1 MIIDAHHHLW
11 DPADRPY
18 PWMDDSVAPIRRRF
32 DVDDLR
38 AAARSTDVTRTI
50 VVQAVH
56 DPGETVWL
64 LEQPEPVAGVVGWV
78 DLTAPDVVDRIAALI
93 AGSGGDR
100 PASSRLAGNRPASS
114 RLAGNRP
121 ASSQL
126 VGNRPAGTRLVGIRH
141 QAHDEP
147 DPDWLARPEVVRGV
161 RAVAAAGLVFDVLV
175 RAREHRAALAL
186 LDAVPE
192 GSFVLDHAGK
202 PDIAGGD
209 PGWVSRIDD
218 FAARPNVACKVSGL
232 FTEAGP
238 EWRRQP
244 VDRYV
249 RAVVERFGPDRSLF
263 GSDWPVS
270 TLATTYDDVVRRTT
284 DALADLTPD
293 ERQSVLS
300 GTAERTYLH
309 GRTLSTR
316 DLVGN
321 PAQT

>member
-56 DPGETVWL
+56 DPGETAWL
-64 LEQPEPVAGVVGWV
+64 LEQPEPVAGVIGWV

-93 AGSGGDR
+93 AGSGGGR

-121 ASSQL
+121 ASSRL
-126 VGNRPAGTRLVGIRH
+126 AGNRPASTRLVGIRH

-249 RAVVERFGPDRSLF
+249 RAVVERFGPERSLF

-284 DALADLTPD
+284 DALADLTQD

-309 GRTLSTR
+309 GRTLSTG
-316 DLVGN
+316 DLVGT
-321 PAQT
+321 PEQT

>member
-56 DPGETVWL
+56 DPGETAWL

-78 DLTAPDVVDRIAALI
+78 DLTTPDVVDRIAALI

-100 PASSRLAGNRPASS
+100 PASSRLAGNRPAS
-114 RLAGNRP
+114 
-121 ASSQL
+121 
-126 VGNRPAGTRLVGIRH
+126 TRLVGIRH

-175 RAREHRAALAL
+175 RAREHRAALSL

-209 PGWVSRIDD
+209 PGWATRIDD
-218 FAARPNVACKVSGL
+218 FAARPNVTCKVSGL

-238 EWRRQP
+238 AWRRQP

-249 RAVVERFGPDRSLF
+249 RAVVERFGPERSLF

-309 GRTLSTR
+309 GRTLSTG
-316 DLVGN
+316 DLVGDSD
-321 PAQT
+321 QT

>member
-1 MIIDAHHHLW
+1 VIIDAHHHLW
-11 DPADRPY
+11 DPADRSY

-38 AAARSTDVTRTI
+38 TAAGSTDVTRTI

-56 DPGETVWL
+56 DPGETAWL
-64 LEQPEPVAGVVGWV
+64 LGQPEPVAGVVGWV
-78 DLTAPDVVDRIAALI
+78 DLTAPDVADRIAAVVADRI
-93 AGSGGDR
+93 AAVVARPGGDR
-100 PASSRLAGNRPASS
+100 
-114 RLAGNRP
+114 
-121 ASSQL
+121 L
-126 VGNRPAGTRLVGIRH
+126 VGNRLVGIRH
-141 QAHDEP
+141 QAQDEP

-175 RAREHRAALAL
+175 RTREHRAALAL

-218 FAARPNVACKVSGL
+218 FGARPNVVCKVSGL

-238 EWRRQP
+238 AWRRQP

-249 RAVVERFGPDRSLF
+249 RAVVERFGPERSLF

>member
-18 PWMDDSVAPIRRRF
+18 PWMDDSVAPIGRRF

-56 DPGETVWL
+56 DPGETAWL

-78 DLTAPDVVDRIAALI
+78 DLTAPDVVDRIAALV

-100 PASSRLAGNRPASS
+100 PASS
-114 RLAGNRP
+114 
-121 ASSQL
+121 Q
-126 VGNRPAGTRLVGIRH
+126 LVGIRH

-249 RAVVERFGPDRSLF
+249 RAVVERFGPERSLF

-309 GRTLSTR
+309 GRTLSTG

-321 PAQT
+321 PEQT

>member
-38 AAARSTDVTRTI
+38 AATRSTDVTRTI

-56 DPGETVWL
+56 DPGETAWL

-100 PASSRLAGNRPASS
+100 PAS
-114 RLAGNRP
+114 
-121 ASSQL
+121 
-126 VGNRPAGTRLVGIRH
+126 TRLVGIRH

-209 PGWVSRIDD
+209 PGWAGRIDD
-218 FAARPNVACKVSGL
+218 FAARPNVACKVSGM

-249 RAVVERFGPDRSLF
+249 RAVVERFGPERSLF

-300 GTAERTYLH
+300 RTAERTYLH

>member
-1 MIIDAHHHLW
+1 VIIDAHHHLW

-56 DPGETVWL
+56 DPGETAWL

-93 AGSGGDR
+93 AGPGGGR
-100 PASSRLAGNRPASS
+100 PAS
-114 RLAGNRP
+114 
-121 ASSQL
+121 
-126 VGNRPAGTRLVGIRH
+126 TRLVGIRH

-209 PGWVSRIDD
+209 PGWAARIDD
-218 FAARPNVACKVSGL
+218 FATRPNVACKVSGL

-284 DALADLTPD
+284 DALADLTAD

-309 GRTLSTR
+309 GRTLSTG
-316 DLVGN
+316 DLVGT
-321 PAQT
+321 PEQT

>member
-18 PWMDDSVAPIRRRF
+18 PWMGDSVSPLRRRF
-32 DVDDLR
+32 DVEDLR
-38 AAARSTDVTRTI
+38 AAARSTDVARTI

-56 DPGETVWL
+56 DPGETAWL
-64 LEQPEPVAGVVGWV
+64 LEQPEPVVGVVGWV
-78 DLTAPDVVDRIAALI
+78 DLTAPDVVDRVAALI
-93 AGSGGDR
+93 AGPGGD
-100 PASSRLAGNRPASS
+100 RLAGNR
-114 RLAGNRP
+114 
-121 ASSQL
+121 L
-126 VGNRPAGTRLVGIRH
+126 VGNRLVGIRH
-141 QAHDEP
+141 QAQDEP

-209 PGWVSRIDD
+209 PGWAARIDD

-249 RAVVERFGPDRSLF
+249 RAVVERFGPERSLF

>member
-1 MIIDAHHHLW
+1 
-11 DPADRPY
+11 
-18 PWMDDSVAPIRRRF
+18 MDDSVAPIRRRF

-38 AAARSTDVTRTI
+38 TAARSADVTRTI

-56 DPGETVWL
+56 DPGETAWL
-64 LEQPEPVAGVVGWV
+64 LEQPEPVVGVVGWV

-93 AGSGGDR
+93 ARPDGDR
-100 PASSRLAGNRPASS
+100 SAGN
-114 RLAGNRP
+114 
-121 ASSQL
+121 
-126 VGNRPAGTRLVGIRH
+126 RLVGIRH

-175 RAREHRAALAL
+175 RAREHTAALAL

-209 PGWVSRIDD
+209 PGWAARIDD
-218 FAARPNVACKVSGL
+218 FATRPNVACKVSGL

-249 RAVVERFGPDRSLF
+249 RAVVERFGPERSLF

-284 DALADLTPD
+284 EALAGLTQD

-309 GRTLSTR
+309 RRTLSTR
-316 DLVGN
+316 DLVGG
-321 PAQT
+321 PGQT